1 MDIFPTIMEL
11 TKTKTT
17 KLVEGKSLAPLL
29 KQNKRESQPYI
40 AWEHFGNKA
49 IREGDWKL
57 VWDDEVKEWE
67 LYNVRID
74 RIETNNLI
82 KKNSEK
88 FKNLLAKYTEWASK
102 MQVK

>member
-1 MDIFPTIMEL
+1 MDL

-17 KLVEGKSLAPLL
+17 KAVEGKSLVPIL
-29 KQNKRESQPYI
+29 KQSKRESQSYI
-40 AWEHFGNKA
+40 AWEHFGNRA

-67 LYNVRID
+67 LYNVRLD

-82 KKNSEK
+82 KKNPEK
-88 FKNLLAKYTEWASK
+88 FQHLLAKYAEWALK